1 MQIEE
6 LDGEEE
12 EGETKDKNHADSEID
27 QIEKEK
33 KNMTAIEKLER
44 SLLWKAEGNGFFK
57 KGEIF
62 KAADAYYHS
71 IVFCRDLMQ
80 NPQYYPNIGH
90 NEEQRQKAKELCES
104 SFANLALVQSKYAVT
119 LEMGNP
125 ERNKVL
131 QEALKSA
138 SEALKINAKNVK
150 ALFRR
155 GQVRAVLAKD
165 QIGNDEAQQLCSE
178 ARDDFKAVIDADPS
192 NRESRNE
199 LKAVQEHLK
208 QLKRDQVI
216 GEKKSFSFAST
227 LCALSSKEKDLLG
240 DGSVKKVITKSGD
253 GGLWFN
259 EDWLQQGNASKCI
272 VHVKCSMSCTMDAEG
287 KQKEK
292 KNKPV
297 TLAFMLG
304 DADMHDGVCVAV
316 KSMTVGEEARFTFAA
331 FRLPAESSLAKILP
345 DPQGAASVWEI
356 AFLKYVTWEDVGRDG
371 QQLQKVSNEGW
382 GHFPEQLAEVHMHW
396 RVLGPTGDLIHSSR
410 YTINMGGE
418 GGGLQQVENE
428 DKPAPVYI
436 LGENL
441 WEPLAILC
449 RSLRQGGVGE
459 LWMKQVPELPKESS
473 DNDDST
479 SAKLSMMMN
488 KGKTASD
495 MRHCVVRAELE
506 RVVQPIVGPND
517 PRWEGVSTLVQER
530 FFAERLIEKGDQVSA
545 LHRLRRIISWATE
558 LSSDD
563 SFINEMAAARGT
575 LGRVL
580 VNQAPPIMDLGNVTS
595 DVFQVAQQDL
605 EEAAQHCTWLEEHR
619 PDMASTHLL
628 RAKILVAQDDDFT
641 GAYTQLLEAQKTS
654 PDDKHVQQELKKVKV
669 ELRRVEEEN
678 SRQKVI
684 EIRES
689 LKKARTEPRN
699 DIKLMEL
706 LHELAQTKVSWETVM
721 DTRIG
726 VELKSCQECGNEA
739 KKLCCE
745 ILGRLKD
752 EAKEQRPMWE
762 S

>member
-1 MQIEE
+1 
-6 LDGEEE
+6 
-12 EGETKDKNHADSEID
+12 
-27 QIEKEK
+27 
-33 KNMTAIEKLER
+33 
-44 SLLWKAEGNGFFK
+44 
-57 KGEIF
+57 
-62 KAADAYYHS
+62 
-71 IVFCRDLMQ
+71 
-80 NPQYYPNIGH
+80 
-90 NEEQRQKAKELCES
+90 
-104 SFANLALVQSKYAVT
+104 
-119 LEMGNP
+119 
-125 ERNKVL
+125 
-131 QEALKSA
+131 
-138 SEALKINAKNVK
+138 
-150 ALFRR
+150 
-155 GQVRAVLAKD
+155 
-165 QIGNDEAQQLCSE
+165 
-178 ARDDFKAVIDADPS
+178 
-192 NRESRNE
+192 
-199 LKAVQEHLK
+199 
-208 QLKRDQVI
+208 
-216 GEKKSFSFAST
+216 
-227 LCALSSKEKDLLG
+227 
-240 DGSVKKVITKSGD
+240 
-253 GGLWFN
+253 
-259 EDWLQQGNASKCI
+259 
-272 VHVKCSMSCTMDAEG
+272 
-287 KQKEK
+287 
-292 KNKPV
+292 
-297 TLAFMLG
+297 
-304 DADMHDGVCVAV
+304 
-316 KSMTVGEEARFTFAA
+316 
-331 FRLPAESSLAKILP
+331 
-345 DPQGAASVWEI
+345 
-356 AFLKYVTWEDVGRDG
+356 
-371 QQLQKVSNEGW
+371 
-382 GHFPEQLAEVHMHW
+382 
-396 RVLGPTGDLIHSSR
+396 
-410 YTINMGGE
+410 MGGE

-580 VNQAPPIMDLGNVTS
+580 VNQAAPIMDLGNVTS
-595 DVFQVAQQDL
+595 DVFQVAQKDL
-605 EEAAQHCTWLEEHR
+605 EEATQHCTWLEEHR